1 MPAIL
6 DIEIGRADTMYQDV
20 QRELTEEQN
29 LAAYIKDL
37 ETNTKSSMD
46 DIATKQARLTTIKTS
61 LETSATELKRV
72 VNENNTRLSSATL
85 SGDNASLLMNAEKT
99 IDADIAAVMD
109 LYWEAMTVVSDG
121 ANYRRFRTLGL

>member
-1 MPAIL
+1 
-6 DIEIGRADTMYQDV
+6 
-20 QRELTEEQN
+20 
-29 LAAYIKDL
+29 
-37 ETNTKSSMD
+37 MD

-85 SGDNASLLMNAEKT
+85 SGDNTSLLMNAEKT